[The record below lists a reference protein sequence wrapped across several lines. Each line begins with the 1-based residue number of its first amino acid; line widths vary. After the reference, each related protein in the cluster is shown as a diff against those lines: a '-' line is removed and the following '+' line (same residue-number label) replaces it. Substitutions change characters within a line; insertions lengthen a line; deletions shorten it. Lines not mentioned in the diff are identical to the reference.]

1 MFENEKGGFGCPND
15 DCRAMIEKFLT
26 ICLPVTVKPKVKV
39 GKIKAECCGNPIVSG
54 DRHEKCCKDMQ
65 KDSCHFTIIQK
76 MKDKVQKFAKAL
88 GESFKA
94 GVETF
99 KGYYNTPLEP
109 TPARSR

>member
-1 MFENEKGGFGCPND
+1 MKGIGASVMF
-15 DCRAMIEKFLT
+15 
-26 ICLPVTVKPKVKV
+26 
-39 GKIKAECCGNPIVSG
+39 
-54 DRHEKCCKDMQ
+54 HEKLTEARIKGLQSKNCVLG
-65 KDSCHFTIIQK
+65 FTNKQLVKAGVGSSIIQK